1 MRWRCEDEAPKSIAD
16 LQAEEPTVEWRG
28 VYNGSRID
36 HRFFPHHYAR
46 VLVARGTR
54 SAYEPI
60 ES

>member
-1 MRWRCEDEAPKSIAD
+1 MRWRCEDEAPKTIAD
-16 LQAEEPTVEWRG
+16 LQAEEPVVEWRG

>member
-1 MRWRCEDEAPKSIAD
+1 MKRCKEEQAKSIAD
-16 LQAEEPTVEWRG
+16 HQVDEPVVEWRD
-28 VYNGSRID
+28 VYKGSRIN
-36 HRFFPHHYAR
+36 HRFYPHQYAR

>member
-1 MRWRCEDEAPKSIAD
+1 MRWRCENEEPKSIAD
-16 LQAEEPTVEWRG
+16 LQVKEPVVEWRG

-36 HRFFPHHYAR
+36 HRFYPHHYAR

>member
-1 MRWRCEDEAPKSIAD
+1 MRWRCEDEAPKTIAD
-16 LQAEEPTVEWRG
+16 YQAEEPTVEWRDVHKG
-28 VYNGSRID
+28 NRIT
-36 HRFFPHHYAR
+36 HRFYPHHYAR